1 MVLHQLYPKLDPGV
15 SDPRD
20 IHADI
25 VLVHG
30 LMGHYINTWKA
41 EDDTVWPSDLLPEAL
56 RKRTDLNKR
65 TELDIQTELHIRVL
79 SFEYGGSI
87 MGTSSQAGINDAAQ
101 HLLQCLYDK
110 REDQR
115 DKSRPIIFVGHSLG
129 GVIIKR
135 AIRLAYN
142 NYRFRSVKKP
152 ISGVVC

>member
-1 MVLHQLYPKLDPGV
+1 MD
-15 SDPRD
+15 SS
-20 IHADI
+20 I

-56 RKRTDLNKR
+56 RKRT
-65 TELDIQTELHIRVL
+65 ELDMQTELHIRVL

-135 AIRLAYN
+135 VIITSKALCIILYI
-142 NYRFRSVKKP
+142 V
-152 ISGVVC
+152 